1 MTRAGK
7 YVFVANT
14 GSHTI
19 SRLVGTGNNVF
30 VDDPV
35 AATIATG
42 ASPADIDANAGVLG
56 VIDHIAGQSHLSLF
70 QYNQFGELTA
80 AGTPITI
87 GVPNANGVAILS
99 PRDED

>member
-1 MTRAGK
+1 MTTAGK

-30 VDDPV
+30 VDDPM
-35 AATIATG
+35 AAPSPAA

-70 QYNQFGELTA
+70 QYNAVRRADGRGDTDHDRRAECERRRDPLA
-80 AGTPITI
+80 A
-87 GVPNANGVAILS
+87 
-99 PRDED
+99 R